1 MEVDNQCSD
10 AAGPRMLILCFD
22 GTAGQFDSKNTNV
35 VKLFGLLRK
44 DAMDKQRCY
53 YQPGIGTY
61 FEPGVVSPLISW
73 WARIMDEAIAWYVYI
88 VTIMNVKRTRVL
100 RYLDGHVMDGYK
112 FLMANY
118 RAGDKICLFGFSR
131 GAYTA
136 RALAGMLAKVGLL
149 PRDNLQ
155 SVNFAYNYY
164 KREDKKGIALAKK
177 FKEKF
182 CQEVNVEFVG
192 VWDTVQSTG
201 ILMSRSLPF
210 TDSNTFVTTFRH
222 ALSLDEHRAKFR
234 PNLYQPS
241 LKNQRSSLAQKA
253 TLGVTRVFN
262 LLRGKHRTSSEGNN
276 PAENE
281 TPEPG
286 PEQPAPSETDVR
298 EVWFAGCHC
307 DIGGGNVEDNV
318 KVSLA
323 QITLRWMVEQVIA
336 SDCGVLFEDEGLKE
350 LGITPRLVPGKVE
363 KNGAEP
369 VASVVKQGDVEDVTS
384 TSDNS
389 LGPSLPTGEADPEFK
404 DATAQLFDELKNT
417 KAWWLLE
424 IIPWLWQD
432 HGGKWHERR
441 SINLGKGRIIPQH
454 QRPMFHHTV
463 KLRMDHAPLK
473 YKPRATHNHD
483 EIYV

>member
-1 MEVDNQCSD
+1 MEVDNQCCE
-10 AAGPRMLILCFD
+10 AAEPRMLILCFD
-22 GTAGQFDSKNTNV
+22 GTAGQFDSNNTNV

-73 WARIMDEAIAWYVYI
+73 WAKIMDEAIAW
-88 VTIMNVKRTRVL
+88 
-100 RYLDGHVMDGYK
+100 YLDGHVMDGYK

-118 RAGDKICLFGFSR
+118 RTGDKICLFGFSR

-155 SVNFAYNYY
+155 SVTFAYNYY

-177 FKEKF
+177 FKEEF
-182 CQEVNVEFVG
+182 CQEVDVEFVG

-201 ILMSRSLPF
+201 ILISRSLPF

-234 PNLYQPS
+234 PNLYHRPM
-241 LKNQRSSLAQKA
+241 KNQKPSLAQKV
-253 TLGVTRVFN
+253 TSRVTRVFN
-262 LLRGKHRTSSEGNN
+262 LLRGKHHVSSEGDN
-276 PAENE
+276 PAENG
-281 TPEPG
+281 TSEPG
-286 PEQPAPSETDVR
+286 PERPALPETDVL
-298 EVWFAGCHC
+298 EVWFAGCHS
-307 DIGGGNVEDNV
+307 DIGGGNVEDDV

-336 SDCGVLFEDEGLKE
+336 SECGVLFEEEGLQE
-350 LGITPRLVPGKVE
+350 LGIPSCPMPGKVG

-369 VASVVKQGDVEDVTS
+369 VASAVKQGDVKDVTS
-384 TSDNS
+384 SSDS
-389 LGPSLPTGEADPEFK
+389 LVGPSPSTGVADPELK
-404 DATAQLFDELKNT
+404 DAIAPLFDELQIT

-424 IIPWLWQD
+424 IIPLPFSWQD
-432 HGGKWHERR
+432 DSGRWHERW
-441 SINLGKGRIIPQH
+441 SIHFGKGRIIPY
-454 QRPMFHHTV
+454 QRPLFHHTV
-463 KLRMDHAPLK
+463 KLRMNYAPLK
-473 YKPRATHNHD
+473 YKPRAIYND

>member
-1 MEVDNQCSD
+1 MEVDNQCCE
-10 AAGPRMLILCFD
+10 AAEPRMLILCFD
-22 GTAGQFDSKNTNV
+22 GTAGQFDSNNTNV

-73 WARIMDEAIAWYVYI
+73 WAKIMDEAIAW
-88 VTIMNVKRTRVL
+88 
-100 RYLDGHVMDGYK
+100 YLDGHVMDGYK

-155 SVNFAYNYY
+155 SVTFAYNYY

-177 FKEKF
+177 FKEEF
-182 CQEVNVEFVG
+182 CQEVDVEFVG

-201 ILMSRSLPF
+201 ILVSRSLPF

-234 PNLYQPS
+234 PNLYHRPM
-241 LKNQRSSLAQKA
+241 KNQKPSLAQKV
-253 TLGVTRVFN
+253 TSGVTRVFN
-262 LLRGKHRTSSEGNN
+262 LLRGKHHVSSEGDN
-276 PAENE
+276 PAENG
-281 TPEPG
+281 TSEPG
-286 PEQPAPSETDVR
+286 PERPALPETDVL
-298 EVWFAGCHC
+298 EVWFAGCHS
-307 DIGGGNVEDNV
+307 DIGGGNVEDDV

-336 SDCGVLFEDEGLKE
+336 SDCGVLFEDEGLQE
-350 LGITPRLVPGKVE
+350 LGIPSCPMPGKVG

-369 VASVVKQGDVEDVTS
+369 VASAVKQGDVKDVTS
-384 TSDNS
+384 SSDS
-389 LGPSLPTGEADPEFK
+389 LLGPSPSTGVADAEFK
-404 DATAQLFDELKNT
+404 DAIAPLFDELQNT

-424 IIPWLWQD
+424 IIPLPFSWQD
-432 HGGKWHERR
+432 DSGRWHERW
-441 SINLGKGRIIPQH
+441 SIHFGKGRIIPY
-454 QRPMFHHTV
+454 QRPLFHHTV
-463 KLRMDHAPLK
+463 KLRKDYAPLK
-473 YKPRATHNHD
+473 YKPRAIYND

>member
-1 MEVDNQCSD
+1 MEVDNQYE

-22 GTAGQFDSKNTNV
+22 GTAGHFDSHNTNV

-44 DAMDKQRCY
+44 DVMDKQRCY

-61 FEPGVVSPLISW
+61 FDPGVVSPLFSW
-73 WARIMDEAIAWYVYI
+73 WAKILDDAIAWY
-88 VTIMNVKRTRVL
+88 
-100 RYLDGHVMDGYK
+100 LDEHVMDGYK
-112 FLMANY
+112 FLMANH
-118 RAGDKICLFGFSR
+118 RPGDKICLFGFSR

-155 SVNFAYNYY
+155 SVRFAYNYY

-177 FKEKF
+177 FKENF
-182 CQEVNVEFVG
+182 CQEVDVEFVG

-201 ILMSRSLPF
+201 ILVHRSLPF
-210 TDSNTFVTTFRH
+210 TDSNTFITTFRH

-234 PNLYQPS
+234 PNLYHSS
-241 LKNQRSSLAQKA
+241 LKNQGPSLAQQP
-253 TLGVTRVFN
+253 TSGVTRMFN
-262 LLRGKHRTSSEGNN
+262 LLRGKHEHGTSPEGNN
-276 PAENE
+276 PAGNG
-281 TPEPG
+281 TSEPG
-286 PEQPAPSETDVR
+286 PEQLAPLETDVL

-307 DIGGGNVEDNV
+307 DIGGGSVPDEV

-323 QITLRWMVEQVIA
+323 QITLRWMVEQVIV

-350 LGITPRLVPGKVE
+350 LGITLRPVPGTVE

-369 VASVVKQGDVEDVTS
+369 AASAVKQGEVKDVTS
-384 TSDNS
+384 SS
-389 LGPSLPTGEADPEFK
+389 HSPLGPSPPTGEADPEFK
-404 DATAQLFDELKNT
+404 DAIAPLFDRLQIT

-432 HGGKWHERR
+432 RGGKWHERR
-441 SINLGKGRIIPQH
+441 SINLGRGRIIPQH
-454 QRPMFHHTV
+454 HQPIFHRTV
-463 KLRMDHAPLK
+463 ELRMNHAPLK
-473 YKPRATHNHD
+473 YKPRATHNQRNLRLNTAT
-483 EIYV
+483 

>member
-10 AAGPRMLILCFD
+10 AAEPRMLILCFD
-22 GTAGQFDSKNTNV
+22 GTAGQFDSNVNHFSWDREFQNTNV

-53 YQPGIGTY
+53 YQESNFHFSTSQPGIGTY

-73 WARIMDEAIAWYVYI
+73 WAKIMDEAIAW
-88 VTIMNVKRTRVL
+88 
-100 RYLDGHVMDGYK
+100 YLDGHVMDGYK

-118 RAGDKICLFGFSR
+118 RTGDKICLFGFSR

-136 RALAGMLAKVGLL
+136 RALGGMLAKVGLL

-155 SVNFAYNYY
+155 PVKFVYNYY

-177 FKEKF
+177 FKEEF
-182 CQEVNVEFVG
+182 CQEVDVEFVG
-192 VWDTVQSTG
+192 VWYEPLYIGSALGHGTEHWNPYEPKPAIHGFKHVSPLPSDTLSHLT
-201 ILMSRSLPF
+201 SLK
-210 TDSNTFVTTFRH
+210 
-222 ALSLDEHRAKFR
+222 HRAKFR

-241 LKNQRSSLAQKA
+241 LKNQRPSLAQKA

-281 TPEPG
+281 IPEPG
-286 PEQPAPSETDVR
+286 PEQPAPSETDVL

-307 DIGGGNVEDNV
+307 DIGGGNVEDE
-318 KVSLA
+318 
-323 QITLRWMVEQVIA
+323 ITLRWMVEQVIA
-336 SDCGVLFEDEGLKE
+336 SECGVLFEDEGLKE

-363 KNGAEP
+363 KNGAGP
-369 VASVVKQGDVEDVTS
+369 VASAYVTS

-389 LGPSLPTGEADPEFK
+389 LGPSLPAGEADPEFK
-404 DATAQLFDELKNT
+404 DTIAPSFHQLRIT

-441 SINLGKGRIIPQH
+441 RWVPW
-454 QRPMFHHTV
+454 
-463 KLRMDHAPLK
+463 

-483 EIYV
+483 ETYV

>member
-10 AAGPRMLILCFD
+10 AAEPRMLILCFD
-22 GTAGQFDSKNTNV
+22 GTAGQFDSNNTNV

-61 FEPGVVSPLISW
+61 FEPGVVSPLVSW
-73 WARIMDEAIAWYVYI
+73 WAKIMDEAIAW
-88 VTIMNVKRTRVL
+88 
-100 RYLDGHVMDGYK
+100 YLDGHVMDGYK

-118 RAGDKICLFGFSR
+118 RTGDKICLFGFSR

-155 SVNFAYNYY
+155 SVTFAYNYY

-177 FKEKF
+177 FKEEF
-182 CQEVNVEFVG
+182 CQEVDVEFVG

-210 TDSNTFVTTFRH
+210 TDSNTFATTFRH

-234 PNLYQPS
+234 PNLYHRPM
-241 LKNQRSSLAQKA
+241 KNQKPSLAQKA
-253 TLGVTRVFN
+253 TSGVTRVFN
-262 LLRGKHRTSSEGNN
+262 LLRGKHHVSSEGDN
-276 PAENE
+276 PAENG
-281 TPEPG
+281 TSEPG
-286 PEQPAPSETDVR
+286 PERPALPETDVL
-298 EVWFAGCHC
+298 EVWFAGCHS
-307 DIGGGNVEDNV
+307 DIGGGNVEDDV

-336 SDCGVLFEDEGLKE
+336 SDCGVLFEDEGLQE
-350 LGITPRLVPGKVE
+350 LGIPPRPMPGKAG

-369 VASVVKQGDVEDVTS
+369 IASAVKQSDVKDVTS
-384 TSDNS
+384 SSDS
-389 LGPSLPTGEADPEFK
+389 LVGPSPSTSVADPEFK
-404 DATAQLFDELKNT
+404 DAIAPLFDELQIT

-424 IIPWLWQD
+424 IIPLPFSWQD
-432 HGGKWHERR
+432 DSGRWHERW
-441 SINLGKGRIIPQH
+441 SIHFGKGRIIPY
-454 QRPMFHHTV
+454 QRPLFHHTV
-463 KLRMDHAPLK
+463 KLRTDYVPLK
-473 YKPRATHNHD
+473 YKPRAIYND